1 MFEAALA
8 GTLLC
13 YLLLLGMP
21 GIAWQF
27 WAGSLATALGL
38 AGGGMAGVVYHLALY
53 RELMRLHAETRGW
66 LWSPVAHH
74 EALDEPGKRRVLP
87 WFRLGAAGFVVCI
100 AGIGMVVVAVLRSA
114 FAR

>member
-8 GTLLC
+8 GALLC
-13 YLLLLGMP
+13 YLLLLGVP
-21 GIAWQF
+21 GIVWQL
-27 WAGSLATALGL
+27 WAGTLTTAVGL
-38 AGGGMAGVVYHLALY
+38 AGGGMAGLVYHLALR
-53 RELMRLHAETRGW
+53 RELMRLHADTRGW

-74 EALDEPGKRRVLP
+74 EALDASGKRRVLP

-114 FAR
+114 LAG